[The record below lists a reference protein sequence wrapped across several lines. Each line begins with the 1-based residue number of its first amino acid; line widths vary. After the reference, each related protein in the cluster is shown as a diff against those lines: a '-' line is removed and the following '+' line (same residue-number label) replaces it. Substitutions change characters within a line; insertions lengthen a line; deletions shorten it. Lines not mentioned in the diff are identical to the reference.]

1 MKNRREW
8 REVLGRFGDD
18 DPFLLACYRSI
29 ATPSRV
35 LVRGRALE
43 DEGITQAEESDSVWR
58 NLLNSYRRI
67 ESDPLPYARI
77 RATAGDV
84 SHEIVADDEGF
95 FHAWIDAA
103 TTPDESGEWVRV
115 QLELVEP
122 LRRDA
127 PPVLCDFRAILPPD
141 TARFAVISDM
151 DDTVLQSHVTSLT
164 QAIRTTIFGNARTRL
179 PFPGVAAFYR
189 ALRKGARGEERNPIF
204 YVSSSPWNL
213 YDLLVEFL
221 DLQGIPSGPMTLR
234 DWDINR
240 NAIGSG
246 RLHSFKEVAIREI
259 MDAYPAMPV
268 ILIGDSSQRDPE
280 IYREIVRTH
289 PDRVLAV
296 YIRDVRR
303 TAERRA
309 AVAALADEVQAA
321 RSVLVLAE
329 DTMAAARHAAERGWI
344 DPGALEEI
352 SGEKRMD
359 EGTAPGKTGA
369 PAVRTGTETR
379 AAVVVDGGPG
389 GREATDE
396 PPQRHV

>member
-1 MKNRREW
+1 MKSRRDW
-8 REVLGRFGDD
+8 RELLGRFGDN
-18 DPFLLACYRSI
+18 DPFMLAGYRSM
-29 ATPSRV
+29 ATPTRV

-43 DEGITQAEESDSVWR
+43 DEGITPAQETDSVWR

-67 ESDPLPYARI
+67 ESDPLPYAKI
-77 RATAGDV
+77 RATAGDAA
-84 SHEIVADDEGF
+84 HEIVADDEGF
-95 FHAWIDAA
+95 FHSWIDAA
-103 TTPDESGEWVRV
+103 ATPDESGEWTHVR
-115 QLELVEP
+115 LELIEP
-122 LRRDA
+122 LRRNA
-127 PPVLCDFRAILPPD
+127 PPVLCDVRAILPPD

-164 QAIRTTIFGNARTRL
+164 QAIRTTILGNSRTRL

-189 ALRKGARGEERNPIF
+189 ALRAGAGGNERNPIF

-221 DLQGIPSGPMTLR
+221 ELQGIPSGPVTLR

-240 NAIGSG
+240 SAIGSG
-246 RLHSFKEVAIREI
+246 RLHGFKDAAIREI

-280 IYREIVRTH
+280 IYREVVREY

-303 TAERRA
+303 TVERRA
-309 AVAALADEVQAA
+309 AVTALAEEVQAA

-329 DTMAAARHAAERGWI
+329 DTMAAARHASERGWI
-344 DPGALEEI
+344 DAGALIEI

-359 EGTAPGKTGA
+359 EGTAPGKTGP
-369 PAVRTGTETR
+369 PAVK
-379 AAVVVDGGPG
+379 AAAKSNAPLVVDGGPG
-389 GREATDE
+389 GAEAAGE
-396 PPQRHV
+396 PPQGHV

>member
-1 MKNRREW
+1 MKSRRDW
-8 REVLGRFGDD
+8 RELLGRFGDD
-18 DPFLLACYRSI
+18 DPFMLAGYRSM

-43 DEGITQAEESDSVWR
+43 DEGITAAEESDSVWR

-77 RATAGDV
+77 KVTAGSA

-95 FHAWIDAA
+95 FHSWVDAA
-103 TTPDESGEWVRV
+103 ATPDESGEWTHVR
-115 QLELVEP
+115 LELVEP
-122 LRRDA
+122 LRRAA
-127 PPVLCDFRAILPPD
+127 PPVICDVRAILPPD

-164 QAIRTTIFGNARTRL
+164 QAIRTTILGNARTRL

-189 ALRKGARGEERNPIF
+189 ALRTGVGGNERNPIF

-221 DLQGIPSGPMTLR
+221 DLQGIPSGPVTLR

-240 NAIGSG
+240 TAVGSG
-246 RLHSFKEVAIREI
+246 RLHGFKDVAIREI
-259 MDAYPAMPV
+259 MDAYPALPV

-280 IYREIVRTH
+280 IYREIVRTY
-289 PDRVLAV
+289 PERVLAV

-303 TAERRA
+303 TVERRA
-309 AVAALADEVQAA
+309 AVAALAEEVQAA

-344 DPGALEEI
+344 DGGALSEI

-359 EGTAPGKTGA
+359 EGTAPGKTGP
-369 PAVRTGTETR
+369 PAVKAGEKTN
-379 AAVVVDGGPG
+379 APVVVDGGPG
-389 GREATDE
+389 GAEAAGE
-396 PPQRHV
+396 PPPGHV

>member
-1 MKNRREW
+1 
-8 REVLGRFGDD
+8 
-18 DPFLLACYRSI
+18 
-29 ATPSRV
+29 
-35 LVRGRALE
+35 VRGRALE
-43 DEGITQAEESDSVWR
+43 DEGITPAEESDSVWR

-77 RATAGDV
+77 RATAGDA

-95 FHAWIDAA
+95 FHSWIDAA
-103 TTPDESGEWVRV
+103 ATPDESGEWTHV

-122 LRRDA
+122 LRRAA
-127 PPVLCDFRAILPPD
+127 PPVLCDVRAILPPD

-164 QAIRTTIFGNARTRL
+164 QAIRTTILGNARTRL

-189 ALRKGARGEERNPIF
+189 ALRTGVGGNERNPIF

-221 DLQGIPSGPMTLR
+221 DLQGIPSGPVTLR

-240 NAIGSG
+240 TVVGSG
-246 RLHSFKEVAIREI
+246 RLHGFKDIAIREI
-259 MDAYPAMPV
+259 MDAYPALPV

-280 IYREIVRTH
+280 IYREIVRTY

-303 TAERRA
+303 SAERRT
-309 AVAALADEVQAA
+309 AVAALAEEVQAA

-344 DPGALEEI
+344 DGGALSEI

-359 EGTAPGKTGA
+359 EGTAPGKTGPPVVKAGEKTNA
-369 PAVRTGTETR
+369 P
-379 AAVVVDGGPG
+379 VVVDGGPG
-389 GREATDE
+389 GAEAAGE
-396 PPQRHV
+396 PPRGHV